1 MSFHRHS
8 RPTIFHEIRMG
19 CCPHG
24 CCGCMLAVLMPIA
37 FIAAVIAVILVVAL

>member
-24 CCGCMLAVLMPIA
+24 CCGCMLSLLVPIC
-37 FIAAVIAVILVVAL
+37 VIAIAIVVIIIL